1 MSFNQKCLAAIT
13 VLLLG
18 ITAAITFVC
27 YEPPYSGNFWISYGV
42 LSFSELIFGA
52 FWIQQ
57 IGKRDSVMPIS
68 IGVWGLNAVYFLFAL
83 IATLFT
89 HLEDKNFI
97 LVQTVGFSVFV
108 VMHLLF
114 RMMEHHIE
122 EQAKEDMPEQKIE
135 RANVTW
141 R

>member
-1 MSFNQKCLAAIT
+1 
-13 VLLLG
+13 
-18 ITAAITFVC
+18 
-27 YEPPYSGNFWISYGV
+27 
-42 LSFSELIFGA
+42 
-52 FWIQQ
+52 
-57 IGKRDSVMPIS
+57 
-68 IGVWGLNAVYFLFAL
+68 LNAVYFLFAL

-122 EQAKEDMPEQKIE
+122 EQAKEDVPEQKIE